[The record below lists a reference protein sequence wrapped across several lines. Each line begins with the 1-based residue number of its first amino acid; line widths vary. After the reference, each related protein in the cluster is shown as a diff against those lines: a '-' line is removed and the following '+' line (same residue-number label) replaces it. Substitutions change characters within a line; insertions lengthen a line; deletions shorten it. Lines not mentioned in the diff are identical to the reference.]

1 MSWTTDGR
9 QPGVY
14 LLSDEEPIRVFQQAS
29 GLVYEAASGIVVI
42 QMAVYEPDE
51 GGKSRLKFRPT
62 AWLKLEEGMML
73 GLGYALSASGPLI
86 LGAVRDLS
94 GGFDAV
100 LWVLVA
106 AGAVLVVLDSS
117 FSPARLAAGRSSGEP
132 PLRAASS

>member
-1 MSWTTDGR
+1 VGLLGVVLA
-9 QPGVY
+9 PGAGWFWVV
-14 LLSDEEPIRVFQQAS
+14 LIGIAIGPLFPLTMTLPLDAS
-29 GLVYEAASGIVVI
+29 EHAPEVAAL
-42 QMAVYEPDE
+42 A
-51 GGKSRLKFRPT
+51 
-62 AWLKLEEGMML
+62 GMML
-73 GLGYALSASGPLI
+73 GLGYTLSASSPLL

-117 FSPARLAAGRSSGEP
+117 FSPKRLAAGRSSAEP

>member
-73 GLGYALSASGPLI
+73 GLGHAPRKRDETSKGYPYVVRGKDQFVFR
-86 LGAVRDLS
+86 LGHSKPVGDVITFEGKIGVQANDY
-94 GGFDAV
+94 
-100 LWVLVA
+100 
-106 AGAVLVVLDSS
+106 
-117 FSPARLAAGRSSGEP
+117 
-132 PLRAASS
+132 